1 MAIPPLQY
9 RAVFISDLHLGSA
22 ACKIDEF
29 NEFLNTI
36 HCESLYLVGDIIDV
50 WMVVK
55 KGKWR
60 PEHTTAIRRLLGKSQ
75 HNCTVYYL
83 PGNHDTFARNV
94 GSLELGSIR
103 VADTFVHETADGKRL
118 LIIHGDQFDASVK
131 SFTLAFVGAWAYEA
145 STMIR
150 LATRKPK
157 SGSGKL
163 KKSFKKLISI
173 MGKYEEK
180 LVLAAQTEDCEGVI
194 CGHIH
199 RPDLRSIDDVIYGN
213 TGDWVESCTCIVEHF
228 DGRLELLTWDKM
240 KRLAAIETGMP
251 IEEPEAS
258 HAPKAPYHFLS
269 KVGRKRS
276 PRTYSRTSLKSLLSP
291 RVR

>member
-118 LIIHGDQFDASVK
+118 LVIHGDQFDASVK

-199 RPDLRSIDDVIYGN
+199 RPDLTTIDDVIYGN

-240 KRLAAIETGMP
+240 KRLAAIETGQP
-251 IEEPEAS
+251 LDEAEAS
-258 HAPKAPYHFLS
+258 PTQNAPYHFLS
-269 KVGRKRS
+269 KVGRRRS
-276 PRTYSRTSLKSLLSP
+276 PRTYSRTSLKSLLSR

>member
-103 VADTFVHETADGKRL
+103 VADTFVHQTADGKRL
-118 LIIHGDQFDASVK
+118 LVIHGDQFDASVK

-180 LVLAAQTEDCEGVI
+180 LVLAAQNEDCEGVI

-199 RPDLRSIDDVIYGN
+199 RPDLTKIDDVIYGN
-213 TGDWVESCTCIVEHF
+213 TGDWVESCTCIVEHL
-228 DGRLELLTWDKM
+228 DGRLELLTWEKM
-240 KRLAAIETGMP
+240 KRLAQLES
-251 IEEPEAS
+251 EA
-258 HAPKAPYHFLS
+258 APDDKENKKSSASPYHFLS
-269 KVGRKRS
+269 KVGRRRS
-276 PRTYSRTSLKSLLSP
+276 PRTSSRTSLKTLLTR

>member
-60 PEHTTAIRRLLGKSQ
+60 PEHTTAVRRLLGKSQ

-103 VADTFVHETADGKRL
+103 VADTFIHETADGRKL
-118 LIIHGDQFDASVK
+118 LVIHGDQFDASVK

-180 LVLAAQTEDCEGVI
+180 LVLAAQNEDCEGVI

-199 RPDLRSIDDVIYGN
+199 RPDLTKIDDVIYGN

-228 DGRLELLTWDKM
+228 DGQLELLTWDKM
-240 KRLAAIETGMP
+240 KKMAAQESGASY
-251 IEEPEAS
+251 EEKENRQSSAS
-258 HAPKAPYHFLS
+258 PYHFLS
-269 KVGRKRS
+269 KVGRRHS
-276 PRTYSRTSLKSLLSP
+276 PRTSSRTSLKTLLTR